1 MPDGTDTGERAVAAA
16 RAALMKAGTNTS
28 SFGPGIN
35 GGSGNSTASDEAP
48 ATGGK
53 ARRTK
58 FTDAQIKGLEA
69 AYKINARPAPADRA
83 LLAQTLGIAEAK
95 LQTWFQNKRARCK
108 HSQKDQEVN
117 NLIKDMET
125 KVQENGMLRREN
137 EELRR
142 AAASYRRREEEL
154 YMWSTAAAAPAN
166 SQAEVAAMALPGIP
180 GAIPGVMA
188 PPSTAQLVQSVP
200 TSALLR

>member
-1 MPDGTDTGERAVAAA
+1 M
-16 RAALMKAGTNTS
+16 
-28 SFGPGIN
+28 
-35 GGSGNSTASDEAP
+35 
-48 ATGGK
+48 
-53 ARRTK
+53 
-58 FTDAQIKGLEA
+58 
-69 AYKINARPAPADRA
+69 
-83 LLAQTLGIAEAK
+83 
-95 LQTWFQNKRARCK
+95 
-108 HSQKDQEVN
+108 N

-180 GAIPGVMA
+180 GAIPGRPRPRSWCRA
-188 PPSTAQLVQSVP
+188 SPLARCFAECKQGCTII
-200 TSALLR
+200 